1 MIFENTYASLI
12 SNFGD
17 FLTVAIHTILYER
30 HIYPLPTF
38 ITAKKW
44 NYPIRQ
50 SRHPKV
56 CKWIN
61 DAVAAV
67 QEELFKGTVERVA
80 VVIYSQYSQPL
91 ERFMFDLSKF
101 PVVGKGEWYTPIE
114 RVDASGV
121 AAAAATTQP
130 KQNSKQASVDLEEQF
145 RAVMAKLT
153 VCDTML
159 KPIPSGCTF
168 TVAIELK
175 EMVDAPIG
183 HPQPWIPVQPSL
195 QREVPRYGSE
205 DSAARSGSDLGGVAT
220 TPIRSVEAGEMMFE
234 MWIEEGV
241 TKGNAIESATSTQL
255 SV

>member
-1 MIFENTYASLI
+1 MAFENTYAALV

-44 NYPIRQ
+44 NYPVRQ

-67 QEELFKGTVERVA
+67 QEELLKGTVERVA

-101 PVVGKGEWYTPIE
+101 PVVEKREWHTPIE
-114 RVDASGV
+114 RLPPSG
-121 AAAAATTQP
+121 APQQP
-130 KQNSKQASVDLEEQF
+130 KITPKQASINLEEQF

-153 VCDTML
+153 ICDTML
-159 KPIPSGCTF
+159 KPIPSACTF

-175 EMVDAPIG
+175 DTADPPIG

-195 QREVPRYGSE
+195 QRDVPRFDSE
-205 DSAARSGSDLGGVAT
+205 DNDIKSGSDLGGVST
-220 TPIRSVEAGEMMFE
+220 TPIRSVDAGEMVFE
-234 MWIEEGV
+234 MWIEEGAGKEHAV
-241 TKGNAIESATSTQL
+241 ESATQSTQL
-255 SV
+255 SD

>member
-1 MIFENTYASLI
+1 MPSENTFASLI

-30 HIYPLPTF
+30 HIYPLDTF

-67 QEELFKGTVERVA
+67 QEELLKGTVDRAA

-101 PVVGKGEWYTPIE
+101 PVVAKEDFHTPIE
-114 RVDASGV
+114 RQTPSDQPKP
-121 AAAAATTQP
+121 AAATPT
-130 KQNSKQASVDLEEQF
+130 SVDLDEQF

-153 VCDTML
+153 ICDTML
-159 KPIPSGCTF
+159 KPIPQGCTF

-175 EMVDAPIG
+175 DQADPPIG

-195 QREVPRYGSE
+195 QREVPKNPSQT
-205 DSAARSGSDLGGVAT
+205 SSNKSGSDLGGVAT
-220 TPIRSVEAGEMMFE
+220 TPLRAVDAGEMVFE

-241 TKGNAIESATSTQL
+241 GKEDAAGSDVTSSL
-255 SV
+255 ED